1 VGTGA
6 MKRHARGARAGGQV
20 QDPLARPG
28 LDRASYGLPPRPV
41 LPEGQHVVRK
51 VVTAGDRVEH
61 RRNLVRLLVQAG
73 ARHAY
78 GSHGNEGSTM
88 SRHDAHVPSVV
99 VSSVPVTAGD
109 AEPLVVR
116 TVPLTGSSLPT
127 RLVELLPDERPLAWL
142 RRGDGIV
149 GWGEA
154 ARLDLAGRERFSTA
168 AAWWDGIV
176 ARAHVRDEV
185 RLPGSGLIAFG
196 SFAFDEI
203 PGHSLLTVPRVIA
216 GRRGS
221 AAWVTT
227 VGAGSSVPVVPVL
240 RVHDDITRP
249 NNVVFADA
257 ARSGADYE
265 LAVAEAVRRIG
276 RGDLE
281 KVVLARDLLAYADE
295 PIDVRWPLRHLAD
308 RYPACWTFSVDRLL
322 GATPEMLVRLE
333 RGLVTSR
340 VLAGTIRRTGDDARD
355 VALAG
360 ALARSSKDL
369 EEHEYAVRSVAEGL
383 SQHCSSVNVPEGPFV
398 LHLPNVMHLA
408 TDVTGSVAD
417 GASSLRLAASLHPT
431 AAVCGTPTD
440 AALAVIRELEGMS
453 RERYA
458 GPVGWIDANGDG
470 EWGIALRSAI
480 VNPDDPSRVRLFA
493 GCGIVAGSDPEA
505 ELAETV
511 AKLVPMRDALS

>member
-1 VGTGA
+1 MG
-6 MKRHARGARAGGQV
+6 
-20 QDPLARPG
+20 
-28 LDRASYGLPPRPV
+28 
-41 LPEGQHVVRK
+41 
-51 VVTAGDRVEH
+51 
-61 RRNLVRLLVQAG
+61 LLVQTG

-78 GSHGNEGSTM
+78 VSHGNEGSTV
-88 SRHDAHVPSVV
+88 SRHHVHVPSVV
-99 VSSVPVTAGD
+99 VTTVPVPTSD

-116 TVPLTGSSLPT
+116 TVPLAGSSLRN
-127 RLVELLPDERPLAWL
+127 RLVELLPYGQPLAWI
-142 RRGDGIV
+142 RRGDGLV
-149 GWGEA
+149 AWGEA
-154 ARLDLAGRERFSTA
+154 ARLELTGPERFA
-168 AAWWDGIV
+168 AASTWWDAIV

-196 SFAFDEI
+196 CFAFDEE
-203 PGHSLLTVPRVIA
+203 PGHSLLTVPRVVF
-216 GRRGS
+216 GRRGT

-227 VGAGSSVPVVPVL
+227 VSAGSSVPAAPVV
-240 RVHDDITRP
+240 RTYADISRP

-265 LAVAEAVRRIG
+265 VAVAEAVRRIA

-281 KVVLARDLLAYADE
+281 KVVLARDLLAYANE
-295 PIDVRWPLRHLAD
+295 PIDLRWPLRHLAD

-383 SQHCSSVNVPEGPFV
+383 SQHCSSVNVPESPFV

-408 TDVTGSVAD
+408 TDVTGSVTD

-440 AALAVIRELEGMS
+440 AALAVIREIEGMS

-458 GPVGWIDANGDG
+458 GPVGWIDAHGDG

-480 VNPDDPSRVRLFA
+480 VNAEDASRLRLFA

-511 AKLVPMRDALS
+511 AKLVPMRDALA